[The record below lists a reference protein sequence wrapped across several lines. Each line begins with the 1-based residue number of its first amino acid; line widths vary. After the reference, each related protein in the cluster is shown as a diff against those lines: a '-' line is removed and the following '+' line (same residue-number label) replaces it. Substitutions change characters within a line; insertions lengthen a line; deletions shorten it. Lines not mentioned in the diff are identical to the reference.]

1 MPYALRPFY
10 RGQMKLHFPKSIP
23 PNGFSITEVIVTM
36 AILAVVLTGVVGAFI
51 SNLQT
56 NNRTELRGVAV
67 AVAQEKLEEL
77 RRRDPRTLLAGTD
90 NGTIQASDGRTF
102 QVETRIC
109 SDSSRCPG
117 SARQIVV
124 LVSYQNRLVYTV
136 ETVFTVLQETQGA
149 GTP

>member
-1 MPYALRPFY
+1 
-10 RGQMKLHFPKSIP
+10 
-23 PNGFSITEVIVTM
+23 M

-56 NNRTELRGVAV
+56 NSRTELRGVAV
-67 AVAQEKLEEL
+67 AVAQEKLEGL
-77 RRRDPRTLLAGTD
+77 RRQDPRTLTAGSSSE
-90 NGTIQASDGRTF
+90 NIAAADGRSF
-102 QVETRIC
+102 QVQTSIC
-109 SDSSRCPG
+109 PDSSRCPG

-124 LVSYQNRLVYTV
+124 QVSHQNRLLYTV